1 VVVMATGVDLLGVR
15 LGDGDGDDGRGFG
28 DEIGLRAMPR
38 FVPSPD
44 SFVVEE
50 IPAYQPC
57 GEGAHTYLWIEK
69 RDLTTAEAERRLA
82 RVLGVEP
89 RDVGHAGLKDRHATT
104 RQFLSVPGVAP
115 EAALAAA
122 AGLAADGLRVLSARQ
137 HGNKLRMG
145 HLDGNRFE
153 VVVDQV
159 GDGEAEALGQ
169 RLAALAREGLPNW
182 YGEQRFGAGGE
193 NVARAL
199 ALLRGQL
206 RERDRRRRQFLL
218 SALQSAVFNRTLALR
233 AERGGLL
240 AVRAG
245 DVLCKVAS
253 GGLFVSEDPAVD
265 GPRVAAGELVPT
277 GPMPGNREREPP
289 PGSEARRLE
298 DDALAALGVAREEL
312 APLGRDLPGA
322 RRPVV
327 VPVTLGEPPVEPLPE
342 GRARLRFSLPA
353 GSYAT
358 VLVEALDVLVSPFRP
373 AATGAATVNQE
384 EASPHPL
391 PPVGEGEP

>member
-1 VVVMATGVDLLGVR
+1 MA
-15 LGDGDGDDGRGFG
+15 
-28 DEIGLRAMPR
+28 R

-44 SFVVEE
+44 TFVVEE
-50 IPAYQPC
+50 IPAYQPV

-82 RVLGVEP
+82 RALGVDA

-115 EAALAAA
+115 EVALAAA
-122 AGLAADGLRVLSARQ
+122 EPLAAEGIRVLSAQR

-153 VVVDQV
+153 VVVEEA
-159 GDGEAEALGQ
+159 GDAVDLGR
-169 RLAALAREGLPNW
+169 RLAALARDGLPNW
-182 YGEQRFGAGGE
+182 YGDQRFGTAGE
-193 NVARAL
+193 NVTRAL
-199 ALLRGQL
+199 ALLRGEL

-240 AVRAG
+240 AVRTG

-265 GPRVAAGELVPT
+265 GPRVASGELVPT

-289 PGSEARRLE
+289 AGSEARQLE
-298 DDALAALGVAREEL
+298 DDALAALGVRREEL
-312 APLGRDLPGA
+312 APLGRALPGA

-327 VPVTLGEPPVEPLPE
+327 VTVTLGEPPVEPLPE
-342 GRARLRFSLPA
+342 QRARLRFSLPS

-358 VLVEALDVLVSPFRP
+358 VLLQALDVLVSSLRP
-373 AATGAATVNQE
+373 AG
-384 EASPHPL
+384 PL
-391 PPVGEGEP
+391 PQAGEGNQQEPSPGPLPQTGEGS